1 MRSPVKSPSTIA
13 DRARLRVLV
22 KEVSAFLVVG
32 GVNFGVDLVVYQLT
46 YAQLH
51 QGALVSKVVST
62 GVTSTLAYFLH
73 RHWSFSHR
81 ARTGLR
87 REFVMFVLLSVLSLI
102 VGLLIIG
109 TVRYGFGRT
118 DVTTLQAANILS
130 ILVGAVFRFWA
141 YKRWVFLP
149 TDAPAARAA

>member
-1 MRSPVKSPSTIA
+1 M
-13 DRARLRVLV
+13 LV

-32 GVNFGVDLVVYQLT
+32 GVNFGIDLLIYQLT

-81 ARTGLR
+81 ARTGLQ
-87 REFVMFVLLSVLSLI
+87 REFVLFVLLSVLSLAL
-102 VGLLIIG
+102 GLAIIG
-109 TVRYGFGRT
+109 TVRYGFDRT
-118 DVTTLQAANILS
+118 DVASLQAANIVS
-130 ILVGAVFRFWA
+130 ILVGAAFRFWA

-149 TDAPAARAA
+149 TDAAEPRTV

>member
-1 MRSPVKSPSTIA
+1 MSDKTMTPSRT
-13 DRARLRVLV
+13 RLLF

-32 GVNFGVDLVVYQLT
+32 GINFGVDLAVYQVT
-46 YAQLH
+46 YAHLH

-87 REFVMFVLLSVLSLI
+87 REFVLFVTLSVASLI
-102 VGLLIIG
+102 MGLLIIG
-109 TVRYGFGRT
+109 VVRYGFGRT
-118 DVTTLQAANILS
+118 DVVALQAANVFS
-130 ILVGAVFRFWA
+130 IVVGAIFRFWA

-149 TDAPAARAA
+149 TDEDRAVSKQM